1 MGLVISERDQKD
13 GELNPARRFHIDAR
27 IFPAGSWPR
36 ADKQKQQ
43 CDNPDNGRFH
53 FVLLQLLAKT
63 DVESARDKKGDDDPN
78 ENEVAHKVR
87 LIVSEILPAR

>member
-1 MGLVISERDQKD
+1 MLEFFRPDHGHEQINK
-13 GELNPARRFHIDAR
+13 
-27 IFPAGSWPR
+27 
-36 ADKQKQQ
+36 KQQ